1 MLNLNNLKK
10 MDKDDLLHLIGLET
24 RRDTADTLLPV
35 LGAFAAGML
44 VGAGLGLLLA
54 PKPGNELRGDLRQR
68 LQSGQEYL
76 TNAAGRVSENVQ
88 QQQGQ
93 GAQPANAPRTT

>member
-10 MDKDDLLHLIGLET
+10 MDKDDLLHLVGLET
-24 RRDTADTLLPV
+24 RRDTTDALLPV

-54 PKPGNELRGDLRQR
+54 PKPGNQLRDDLRQR

-76 TNAAGRVSENVQ
+76 TNAVGRGGDVNQ

-93 GAQPANAPRTT
+93 PANARSNG

>member
-10 MDKDDLLHLIGLET
+10 MDKDDLLHLIGLES
-24 RRDTADTLLPV
+24 RRDTADTVLPV
-35 LGAFAAGML
+35 LGAFAAGIL

-54 PKPGNELRGDLRQR
+54 PKPGNQLRDDLRQR

-76 TNAAGRVSENVQ
+76 TSAVGRGGDAQ

-93 GAQPANAPRTT
+93 PANNARTTG